1 MPNRKL
7 KVGDIVQVKFTDEV
21 QLAFDRGMVSYN
33 NGELYA
39 VIELVNSF
47 GIIGTIS
54 RDGVTNGW
62 HSDNFEWVGEGG
74 MDELIRLV
82 NL

>member
-7 KVGDIVQVKFTDEV
+7 KVDDVVRVKFTDET
-21 QLAFDRGMVSYN
+21 QRAFNDGRISYN
-33 NGELYA
+33 DGELYV
-39 VIELVNSF
+39 VIELVNAS
-47 GIIGTIS
+47 GLIGTIS

-74 MDELIRLV
+74 MDELLRLES
-82 NL
+82 L